1 MLITYNQYR
10 FVLNFEREVNF
21 ELFPLF
27 IVRSILG
34 KELRSLCC
42 ISHQNQCD
50 SCLYNQTCAYSWI
63 FETILDKQNT
73 SLPGRERGIHPWALQ
88 LIDSDEKRLDFIL
101 TLCGKAND
109 YLQYIYAAFKRGEQK
124 GIGKDRIPYIVE
136 GPFCKG
142 ENLIS
147 DDGNY
152 VASVPPE
159 VFELNEDCN
168 TTADV
173 RCKVNLVTPLR
184 ITKDGK
190 NCKRLE
196 AGQFFPCINRRIRA
210 LVSLYGES
218 SGEKPYTFSEITL
231 SDIQLHYE
239 KMNRWSARQK
249 TVQNLGGIQG
259 SFILDGQISAFEES
273 LLNAAI
279 LFGAGKLTNF
289 GLGQVLIEKI

>member
-1 MLITYNQYR
+1 MRITYNQYR
-10 FVLNFEREVNF
+10 FILNFENEVDF
-21 ELFPLF
+21 ETFPLF

-63 FETILDKQNT
+63 FETILDKQNV
-73 SLPGRERGIHPWALQ
+73 SLPGRERGIHPWSLK
-88 LIDSDEKRLDFIL
+88 LIDYDEKHLDFIL

-109 YLQYIYAAFKRGEQK
+109 YLPYIYAALKRGEQK
-124 GIGKDRIPYIVE
+124 GIGKDRIPYVVA
-136 GPFCKG
+136 GPFWK
-142 ENLIS
+142 EESLVS

-152 VASVPPE
+152 VASVPLE

-168 TTADV
+168 TMAEV
-173 RCKVNLVTPLR
+173 RYKVNLVTPLR
-184 ITKDGK
+184 ITKGGK

-196 AGQFFPCINRRIRA
+196 AGHFFPCINRRIRT

-218 SGEKPYTFSEITL
+218 SGEKLYTFSEIALT
-231 SDIQLHYE
+231 DVQLHYE

-259 SFILDGQISAFEES
+259 SFVLDGKISVFEES
-273 LLNAAI
+273 LLSAAV

-289 GLGQVLIEKI
+289 GLGQISLEKL